1 MKSLF
6 RGTATAMIT
15 PFTED
20 GVDYVALEKQIEYQI
35 ENGIEAL
42 VVLGTTGEPSTLTDA
57 EYEQVARFCLEKI
70 NKRVKVIIGTGSN
83 CTKKAIEK
91 SKFAESIGAD
101 GVLAVTPYYN
111 KCTQNGLIKY
121 YQDISDAINI
131 PIICYNVPA
140 RTGVNILPQTMNKIA
155 DIKNV
160 YGIKEACGNMEQI
173 CETARLIRGKCALYS
188 GDDNLNLAM
197 LSIGSEGLIS
207 VASNIAPKEV
217 GLVAKLYFKGENEK
231 AVELQERLLP
241 LIDQMF
247 TEVNPI
253 PVKMASYYVG
263 LGSSIVRAPLTELED
278 EHKLT
283 LKKALKDFGF
293 TIKE

>member
-57 EYEQVARFCLEKI
+57 EYEEVARFCIAKI

-91 SKFAESIGAD
+91 SRFAQSIGAD

-160 YGIKEACGNMEQI
+160 FGIKEACGNMEQI
-173 CETARLIRGKCALYS
+173 CETARLIR
-188 GDDNLNLAM
+188 
-197 LSIGSEGLIS
+197 
-207 VASNIAPKEV
+207 V
-217 GLVAKLYFKGENEK
+217 
-231 AVELQERLLP
+231 
-241 LIDQMF
+241 
-247 TEVNPI
+247 
-253 PVKMASYYVG
+253 YVF
-263 LGSSIVRAPLTELED
+263 
-278 EHKLT
+278 
-283 LKKALKDFGF
+283 LK
-293 TIKE
+293 